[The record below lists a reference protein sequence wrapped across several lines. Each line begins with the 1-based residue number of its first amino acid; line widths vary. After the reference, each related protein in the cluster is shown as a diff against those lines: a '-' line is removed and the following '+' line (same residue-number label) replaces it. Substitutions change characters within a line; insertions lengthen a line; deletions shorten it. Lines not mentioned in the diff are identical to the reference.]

1 MKLQEQTNIITLD
14 YNTELIFLGAHI
26 TDVVSGSKA
35 DIVLRSRRAII
46 DLDQMEVCISV
57 KNGSDFTNPIKHKIL
72 KAENVNNGI
81 FCQLEDN
88 NPGSESTLLFTDYFL
103 RFESRTKFSFFSMI
117 LQ

>member
-1 MKLQEQTNIITLD
+1 MKIQEQINIITLD

-26 TDVVSGSKA
+26 SDVVKCNKA
-35 DIVLRSRRAII
+35 DIELRPRRAII
-46 DLDQMEVCISV
+46 DLDQMEVTISV
-57 KNGSDFTNPIKHKIL
+57 KNGSDFTNPTKHKIL
-72 KAENVNNGI
+72 KVENVNNGI

-103 RFESRTKFSFFSMI
+103 RFESRTKFSVFSMI